1 MIASWGNYFHQ
12 VSWGLDKNFWFF
24 INGQFLSVFGF
35 FLLRPYLSKF
45 LKFLSDFTTIQDFG
59 LNRKILRARFCGS
72 VHSYALSCHFDC
84 RIIAS
89 RCGHF
94 YLSFHHFC
102 RESRSCFHS
111 TNFHSCSMGRRYST
125 SGKYLHI
132 N

>member
-1 MIASWGNYFHQ
+1 MK
-12 VSWGLDKNFWFF
+12 L
-24 INGQFLSVFGF
+24 FLESDDRSRAIVVFQKIF
-35 FLLRPYLSKF
+35 KHLSKKF